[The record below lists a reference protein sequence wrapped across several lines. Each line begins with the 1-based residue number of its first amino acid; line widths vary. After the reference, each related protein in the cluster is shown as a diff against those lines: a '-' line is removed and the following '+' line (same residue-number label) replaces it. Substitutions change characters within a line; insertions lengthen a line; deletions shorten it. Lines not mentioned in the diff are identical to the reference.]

1 MSDDKN
7 KGEETVD
14 FLTKMIKEDV
24 ENSVYNRPVATRFP
38 PEPNG
43 YLHIGSA
50 YAIYI
55 NHSIASRF
63 HGTFNLRFD
72 DTNPLKED
80 IKYVHAIQ
88 EDIEWLGLKPNVY
101 FGSDYADQIAE
112 AARKLIAK
120 GKAYVCDL
128 TPEQMTEYRGTLTEA
143 GINSPFRERS
153 IEENMALFEQM
164 IAGAF
169 HTSEKYFEPKSICR
183 PQHESERS
191 RPVSYHSC
199 RALPDRNNVVCIS
212 DV

>member
-43 YLHIGSA
+43 YLHIGGLCDLHQS
-50 YAIYI
+50 
-55 NHSIASRF
+55 F
-63 HGTFNLRFD
+63 HRQPVSWN
-72 DTNPLKED
+72 
-80 IKYVHAIQ
+80 IQ
-88 EDIEWLGLKPNVY
+88 SSVRRYEPTEGRYQICARDSGGYRVVGLKPNVY

-143 GINSPFRERS
+143 GINSPFRERGLRRIWRYLS
-153 IEENMALFEQM
+153 
-164 IAGAF
+164 
-169 HTSEKYFEPKSICR
+169 K
-183 PQHESERS
+183 
-191 RPVSYHSC
+191 
-199 RALPDRNNVVCIS
+199 
-212 DV
+212 